1 MSKRFERLA
10 IKRVASVW
18 LGKMVQA
25 EPKDPS
31 DVSAPYLRAAHVQPN
46 GRVVDVDDKEMWFSP
61 GELLAQG
68 LKSGDVVVVEGGA
81 GFGRSAVLREKREG
95 WGFQN
100 SIVRVRPRAGKSD
113 GRFIDYALQSALADG
128 EIAVACNIATIPH
141 FTAEKVASFAIP
153 APPVEVQRSIADF
166 LDAETAKIDAL
177 IAQQERIIALAKER
191 RAAMIK
197 AAVNGDLDVSVESK
211 AG

>member
-1 MSKRFERLA
+1 M
-10 IKRVASVW
+10 
-18 LGKMVQA
+18 
-25 EPKDPS
+25 
-31 DVSAPYLRAAHVQPN
+31 
-46 GRVVDVDDKEMWFSP
+46 
-61 GELLAQG
+61 
-68 LKSGDVVVVEGGA
+68 
-81 GFGRSAVLREKREG
+81 
-95 WGFQN
+95 
-100 SIVRVRPRAGKSD
+100 
-113 GRFIDYALQSALADG
+113 
-128 EIAVACNIATIPH
+128 ACNIATIPH